1 MKLPFE
7 TARAATG
14 ARVINP
20 DRAPAFLRVTT
31 DTRALQPGDTFLALR
46 GERFD
51 GHAFAAEA
59 AAKGAAAFVVED
71 ASVVPPG
78 VAAFVAGDTLKAYM
92 ALAELARAQFAG
104 RVVAITGSAGK
115 TTTKFFTAQLLAT
128 RYGDRV
134 LASPANEN
142 NEIGVSKLLLNA
154 TNEEHDVLVVEM
166 GARHYGDIAVLTKIA
181 KPHVAV
187 LTNVGDAHLEIMGSR
202 ERLEETKWSIFEKGA
217 RAIVNEC
224 DRASRIRAASLPEPA
239 HWFLAGAPGATL
251 PSRARITA
259 LLGRD
264 WFVHRFDGVVH
275 ECAVAVAVP
284 GDHNRSNLAAAAA
297 AALELGADFGA
308 VARAMETIELP
319 KGRYEA
325 IDVDGI
331 RLIYDAYN
339 ANASGTIAALDAF
352 AAEPATRRIALL
364 SSMAELGEEAA
375 QLHRH
380 VGAHAAAT
388 HVDVALFGGDFA
400 DELALGALDAGL
412 PSERI
417 FRFASNSEAA
427 QWLRAHTS
435 QGDAVLLKGSRK
447 YKLEEIVEEFR
458 G

>member
-51 GHAFAAEA
+51 GHAFVAEA

-181 KPHVAV
+181 QPHVAV

-325 IDVDGI
+325 HRRRRHSPDLRCVQRQRERNDRSARRFCG
-331 RLIYDAYN
+331 RAGDAADCSALQYGRAGRRSRATAPARRRACGGN
-339 ANASGTIAALDAF
+339 ARRRRCSSAAISRTSL
-352 AAEPATRRIALL
+352 RSVRC
-364 SSMAELGEEAA
+364 
-375 QLHRH
+375 
-380 VGAHAAAT
+380 
-388 HVDVALFGGDFA
+388 
-400 DELALGALDAGL
+400 DAGF
-412 PSERI
+412 PRSAS

-427 QWLRAHTS
+427 QWLRATRVS
-435 QGDAVLLKGSRK
+435 RRCGFAQGLAQIQV
-447 YKLEEIVEEFR
+447 R
-458 G
+458 GNR